1 LSTGKVDNWADERGG
16 ASCKKKLVSIATMV
30 LSRSYFGESRETD
43 TISTQGL
50 IGEVKAMDNFT
61 FGVTMMVC
69 GMGGTIL
76 TLYIMSLIM
85 RLLGKFF
92 PEKKEG

>member
-1 LSTGKVDNWADERGG
+1 
-16 ASCKKKLVSIATMV
+16 
-30 LSRSYFGESRETD
+30 
-43 TISTQGL
+43 
-50 IGEVKAMDNFT
+50 MDNFT

-85 RLLGKFF
+85 RLLGKIFA
-92 PEKKEG
+92 EKKEG

>member
-1 LSTGKVDNWADERGG
+1 MLRVDPEQLFLPRSSERG
-16 ASCKKKLVSIATMV
+16 
-30 LSRSYFGESRETD
+30 LSAVEGLRKSNTILNKDFLGE
-43 TISTQGL
+43 GN
-50 IGEVKAMDNFT
+50 AMDNFT

-85 RLLGKFF
+85 RLLGKCFA
-92 PEKKEG
+92 EKKEG